1 MFPTWRRQFTWGVP
15 WKIHSVFPESFSAL
29 TPGNHETASVL
40 CMQTLPWVS
49 VIAMNSRHIGLTHEI
64 MFFSLFSYTHCQWY
78 TIWLT
83 EGRNYT
89 LGVIIFLWEWKERT
103 NFISYTVSME
113 YRNVVYFT
121 CSLMK
126 GSKIQEN

>member
-1 MFPTWRRQFTWGVP
+1 MCPTWRRQFTWGVP

-40 CMQTLPWVS
+40 CMQTLPWYS

-83 EGRNYT
+83 EGRNYIYSWCHY
-89 LGVIIFLWEWKERT
+89 LSVGVEAKNNFYIIYCLNGVQKCCLFHLLFDQGE
-103 NFISYTVSME
+103 
-113 YRNVVYFT
+113 
-121 CSLMK
+121 
-126 GSKIQEN
+126 